1 MNAYLPPGLWY
12 DWKTHSHYQSKG
24 ETYKLDSPLTEIK
37 LFVRSGH
44 VLVTQEPKVTTEETR
59 NGDFEL
65 LVALDNSGSAEG
77 SLYWDSGDGFDN
89 PYDFIEFSVKNVILF
104 YCFHLFI

>member
-12 DWKTHSHYQSKG
+12 DWKTHSPYLSKG

-44 VLVTQEPKVTTEETR
+44 VLVIQEPKVTTGETR
-59 NGDFEL
+59 KENFQL
-65 LVALDNSGSAEG
+65 LIVLDSEGSAEG
-77 SLYWDSGDGFDN
+77 SLFWDSGDGLDNLLLMEFDL
-89 PYDFIEFSVKNVILF
+89 IEFSVKNVR
-104 YCFHLFI
+104 